1 MSSPRIS
8 KASLGLRQRLHK
20 TIGRWQ
26 TSWPTTAATCR
37 CNGRVATQE
46 AEELRAKTKAY
57 VARAWA
63 VTPAIR
69 RNVKGEIAI
78 TCLLL
83 EPDSKGSTTR
93 PEHKR
98 KDNWTYR
105 TPKRNHGYHVAQKGV
120 CQPEPNA
127 QSCRGRAGRS
137 DGHGRNKFGE
147 RQVDIRQRKR
157 H

>member
-1 MSSPRIS
+1 MSSPRIA
-8 KASLGLRQRLHK
+8 KASLGLRQRPHK
-20 TIGRWQ
+20 TTGRWQ

-63 VTPAIR
+63 DTPAIR

-78 TCLLL
+78 TFLLL
-83 EPDSKGSTTR
+83 EPDRKGSTTR
-93 PEHKR
+93 LEHER
-98 KDNWTYR
+98 KDNWTQKS
-105 TPKRNHGYHVAQKGV
+105 KRNHGYNVAQKGV
-120 CQPEPNA
+120 CQPEPT
-127 QSCRGRAGRS
+127 QYSRGRAGRS

-147 RQVDIRQRKR
+147 RPVDIRQRKS
-157 H
+157 